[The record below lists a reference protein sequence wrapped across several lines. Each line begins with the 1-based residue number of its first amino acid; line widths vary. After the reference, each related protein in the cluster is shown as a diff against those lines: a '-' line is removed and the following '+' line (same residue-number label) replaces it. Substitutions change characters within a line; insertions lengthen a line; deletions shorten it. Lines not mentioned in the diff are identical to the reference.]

1 MFNREIYLERRSQ
14 LRSKVNSGIII
25 LPGNAEA
32 SYNYPSNTYKF
43 RQDSTFLYYF
53 GLQHE
58 ELIGVLDI
66 DSGEDYIFGDDYSLD
81 SAIWMGNKP
90 TIAQMSLKSGITKT
104 DSLNVL
110 SGFLQKAIQQGRRIH
125 FLPQYRASN
134 KILLQKYL
142 GISVERQTD
151 YVSEELIRA
160 VVSMREVK
168 SEEEIRQIQEACEIG
183 CEMHLAAMRMTRPG
197 ITEREVAGTIEAVAL
212 KRGAGVS
219 FHNIVTQ
226 HGEILHNHDHSGVLK
241 DGRLLLVDAGAE
253 TTMNYC
259 SDFTRTFPINGKFS
273 SLQKDIYQVVQKAY
287 EDSIH
292 KVAPGVMFRDIHLFA
307 ATTIVQ
313 GLKDLGYMK
322 GSVEDAVANGAHAL
336 FFPTG
341 LGHQMGLDVHDME
354 GLGERFVGY
363 TDSIHR
369 SSQFGLANL
378 RMAKPLRPGY
388 VMTVEPGIYFIP
400 ILIEKWM
407 KEKINEDYINFDKVS
422 RMFDFGGIRIEDDV
436 LVTEKGYKLLAEER
450 IPFTVDAIESVMSI

>member
-14 LRSKVNSGIII
+14 LRAKVSNGVII

-58 ELIGVLDI
+58 ELVGVLDV
-66 DSGEDYIFGDDYSLD
+66 DSGEDYVFGDDYSLD

-90 TIAQMSLKSGITKT
+90 SIGQMALECGVSKT
-104 DSLNVL
+104 DTLNSLMSYL
-110 SGFLQKAIQQGRRIH
+110 HKAISQGRKIH
-125 FLPQYRASN
+125 FLPQYRAAN
-134 KILLQKYL
+134 KILFQKYL
-142 GISVERQTD
+142 GISIEKQSD

-160 VVSMREVK
+160 VVAMREVK
-168 SEEEIRQIQEACEIG
+168 SAEEILQIQEACSIG
-183 CEMHLAAMRMTRPG
+183 CEMHLTAMRMTRPG

-273 SLQKDIYQVVQKAY
+273 PLQKDIYQVVQKAY
-287 EDSIH
+287 EESIH
-292 KVAPGVMFRDIHLFA
+292 KVAPGVMFKDIHLFA
-307 ATTIVQ
+307 AKTIVQ
-313 GLKDLGYMK
+313 GLKDLGFMK
-322 GSVEDAVANGAHAL
+322 GNVEDAVANGAHAL

-363 TDSIHR
+363 TDTIHR

-378 RMAKPLRPGY
+378 RMAKALRPGY

-400 ILIEKWM
+400 ILIEKWK
-407 KEKINEDYINFDKVS
+407 KEGVNDAFINYDKVS
-422 RMFDFGGIRIEDDV
+422 EMLDFGGIRIEDDV
-436 LVTEKGYKLLAEER
+436 LVTEKGYKLLADQR
-450 IPFTVDAIESVMSI
+450 IPFTVEEIESEMKI

>member
-1 MFNREIYLERRSQ
+1 MFNQDTYLERRSQ
-14 LRSKVNSGIII
+14 LRSKVSNGLIL

-58 ELIGVLDI
+58 ELVGVLDI

-90 TIAQMSLKSGITKT
+90 TIAQMSLKAGVRKT
-104 DSLNVL
+104 DTLHSL
-110 SGFLQKAIQQGRRIH
+110 SDFLQKALQQGRKVH
-125 FLPQYRASN
+125 FLPQYRATN
-134 KILLQKYL
+134 KVLLQTYL
-142 GISVERQTD
+142 GLSLDRQSD

-160 VVSMREVK
+160 VVSMREIK
-168 SEEEIRQIQEACEIG
+168 SEEEISQIREACEIG
-183 CEMHLAAMRMTRPG
+183 SRMHLTAMRMTRPG
-197 ITEREVAGTIEAVAL
+197 ITEREVAAAIEAVAL
-212 KRGAGVS
+212 KEGAGVS

-226 HGEILHNHDHSGVLK
+226 HGEILHNHDHSGILES
-241 DGRLLLVDAGAE
+241 GRLLLVDAGAE

-259 SDFTRTFPINGKFS
+259 SDFTRTYPINGKFTS
-273 SLQKDIYQVVQKAY
+273 IQKDIYQVVQKAY
-287 EDSIH
+287 EESIH
-292 KVAPGVMFRDIHLFA
+292 KVAPGVMFKDIHLYA
-307 ATTIVQ
+307 AKTITQ

-322 GSVEDAVANGAHAL
+322 GNVEDAVANGAHAL

-363 TDSIHR
+363 TDTICR
-369 SSQFGLANL
+369 STQFGLANL
-378 RMAKPLRPGY
+378 RMAKSLQSGH
-388 VMTVEPGIYFIP
+388 VMTVEPGVYFIP

-407 KEKINEDYINFDKVS
+407 RDKINEDYINFEKVS
-422 RMFDFGGIRIEDDV
+422 QMCNFGGIRIEDDV
-436 LVTEKGYKLLAEER
+436 LVTEKGYELLAKER
-450 IPFTVDAIESVMSI
+450 IPFSVEAIESEMSI